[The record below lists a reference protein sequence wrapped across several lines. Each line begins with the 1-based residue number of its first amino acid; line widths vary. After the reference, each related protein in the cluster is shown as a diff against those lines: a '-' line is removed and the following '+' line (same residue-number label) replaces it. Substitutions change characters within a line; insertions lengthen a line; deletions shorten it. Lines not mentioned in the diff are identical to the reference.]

1 MVKFFGGNGQVFI
14 SKKQKELPVKSIPFV
29 LKSYGKISPLD
40 NLESQPIM
48 ARTFHC
54 STGFN
59 FWGKMVQFFGGNNQV
74 FISKKQKDSSVK
86 SIPFVLKWY
95 GKLSLL
101 DNLYKLPWLDGRYT
115 TI

>member
-14 SKKQKELPVKSIPFV
+14 SKKQKDLPVKSIPFV
-29 LKSYGKISPLD
+29 LKSYEKMSPLD
-40 NLESQPIM
+40 NQESQPIM

-59 FWGKMVQFFGGNNQV
+59 FWGKMVQFYGGNNQP

-86 SIPFVLKWY
+86 SIPFVLKRY

-101 DNLYKLPWLDGRYT
+101 DNQYELPWLQSRYA